1 MFVPFESL
9 APSSRIWIFQANRP
23 FSPEELNFADQKLRA
38 FTEEWAAHGIP
49 LKTSY
54 KIAFNQFIILAAD
67 ERQHTASGCSI
78 DSSVRALKELE
89 AALDVDLFDRN
100 LVAFKTGDSI
110 TLVSLQELKEKFR
123 NGILKA
129 DSFAFNNLV
138 NTRAEFENDWIV
150 PAAKTWLKRYI
161 PNELANV
168 K

>member
-1 MFVPFESL
+1 MFIPFESL
-9 APSSRIWIFQANRP
+9 ASSSRIWIFQANRP
-23 FSPEELNFADQKLRA
+23 FSSEELKFANQKLRA
-38 FTEEWAAHGIP
+38 FTEEWAVHGVP
-49 LKTSY
+49 LNTSY
-54 KIAFNQFIILAAD
+54 KIEFNQFIILAAD

-100 LVAFKTGDSI
+100 QVAFKTGDSI
-110 TLVSLQELKEKFR
+110 TLISLQELKEKFR

-138 NTRAEFENDWIV
+138 STKSELENGWIV